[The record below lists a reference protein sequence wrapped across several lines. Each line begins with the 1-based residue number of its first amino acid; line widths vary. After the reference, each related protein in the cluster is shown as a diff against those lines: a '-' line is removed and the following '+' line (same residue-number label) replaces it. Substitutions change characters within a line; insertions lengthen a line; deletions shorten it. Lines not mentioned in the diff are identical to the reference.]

1 MKQLS
6 SIDPTTLFNALSS
19 ILHTRF
25 GALPEKGVVAG
36 QAVASACYEY
46 IGIGTGPYNDLD
58 IFVTKEEAPY
68 CPDLD
73 DNCEEFTAEG
83 HVIER
88 MSNPFRLPKQD
99 TTTGAGNCLQHSSFG
114 CSLHE
119 SINAGTYKIEYAY
132 NDLDMPEFNWVR
144 INFTHMEE
152 GKAATTAHN
161 ALNILKGF
169 DINAVE
175 IALDMQEK
183 KVVWTDAFQNFLYR
197 PNLEA
202 TFIGTPMHTAIRL
215 CRKSD
220 DLMFA
225 HLNMRQQMTL
235 LQTARAGMMLI
246 EQRRISDHQDEGR
259 GYLPGSLF
267 SSVYKERFEAI
278 QSRVLP
284 YFSLVEKKCTFNN
297 QYKVMRPQVNGE
309 IKPEYIVDTVYRV
322 MHVLEPTEY
331 CQDTIDGLTQ
341 EFSRVDSN
349 GNAYSTIT
357 IESFLNTFPLHY
369 NLIHNMQKKRH
380 SNKLSSL
387 FESTR
392 LESRHLMRTC
402 LLNSKDMR
410 GVSKTHIDTINT
422 FYIKHPVILSRMEK
436 ALDTL
441 RLPLIYDFVRQMRW
455 LEKNHMSY
463 YIGWLENCYEFN
475 DNEFSLAQSRSERAR
490 KHSVSMSDPE
500 FRNKMKQHHTSFLSE
515 IAQNHTTPHIPNIL
529 HSLNSKLGY
538 TAFVELTCEVDF
550 FWEGERL
557 GHCIGGYFDAAMEN
571 NSLFVGINHT
581 ADCKNIDARSS
592 ICIHFPSLGRS
603 HNAQE
608 DPPYARIAQHFGR
621 GNSMPSEQNKALAGM
636 LITAV
641 NEQRERILANQHI
654 EYEDLNNITQ
664 IKRFKYQLENPP
676 NSPEPEA
683 KFDENIP
690 F

>member
-6 SIDPTTLFNALSS
+6 NIDPTTLFNALSN
-19 ILHTRF
+19 ILHARF
-25 GALPEKGVVAG
+25 GTLPEKGVVAG

-68 CPDLD
+68 CPAID
-73 DNCEEFTAEG
+73 DNSEEFTAEG
-83 HVIER
+83 HAIER
-88 MSNPFRLPKQD
+88 ISHPVRFPKQD
-99 TTTGAGNCLQHSSFG
+99 TTTGAGNSLQHSSFG

-132 NDLDMPEFNWVR
+132 NDLGMPEFNWVR
-144 INFTHMEE
+144 INFTHMEQS
-152 GKAATTAHN
+152 KAVTTANN

-183 KVVWTDAFQNFLYR
+183 KVVWTDAFQNFLFR

-220 DLMFA
+220 DLTFA

-267 SSVYKERFEAI
+267 SPVYKKRFDAM
-278 QSRVLP
+278 QSRIAP

-309 IKPEYIVDTVYRV
+309 LKSEYIVDTVYRV

-341 EFSRVDSN
+341 EFSGVDSN
-349 GNAYSTIT
+349 GNVYSTIT

-369 NLIHNMQKKRH
+369 NLIHNMRKDRYFD
-380 SNKLSSL
+380 KLSSL
-387 FESTR
+387 LESTR
-392 LESRHLMRTC
+392 LESRNLMRTC
-402 LLNSKDMR
+402 LLNSKDM
-410 GVSKTHIDTINT
+410 GSVSKTHIDTIHT
-422 FYIKHPVILSRMEK
+422 LHIKHPVILLRMEE
-436 ALDTL
+436 ALHTL
-441 RLPLIYDFVRQMRW
+441 RLPLMYDFFRQMRW

-463 YIGWLENCYEFN
+463 YIGWLENCHEFN

-490 KHSVSMSDPE
+490 RYSVPMSDPE
-500 FRNKMKQHHTSFLSE
+500 FRNKMKQHHMSFLSE

-529 HSLNSKLGY
+529 HTLNSKLGY

-557 GHCIGGYFDAAMEN
+557 GHCIGGYFDTAIEN

-581 ADCKNIDARSS
+581 ADCENIDARSS
-592 ICIHFPSLGRS
+592 IFIHFPSSGRS
-603 HNAQE
+603 QNAQKE
-608 DPPYARIAQHFGR
+608 PPYARTAQHFGR
-621 GNSMPSEQNKALAGM
+621 GNSMPSEQNKELAGM
-636 LITAV
+636 LVKAV
-641 NEQRERILANQHI
+641 NEQLERIFASQHI
-654 EYEDLNNITQ
+654 EHDDLTNITQ
-664 IKRFKYQLENPP
+664 ITRFKHHLENTPDAQ
-676 NSPEPEA
+676 EPEVEL
-683 KFDENIP
+683 DESIP